1 MKTKDILTALGGVR
15 EEYKEEALEERAD
28 RYTFKKRGSAVFKNV
43 LKYALSGAALIG
55 LTVFMSSVIKTK
67 YTDLNANK
75 MVAAGSGVENTVS
88 EITVEHGVLDPEGT
102 YISMNDL
109 KIDSCELKGGEP
121 KEIGRDEVKNPDH
134 VIYAASNV
142 VDASEKYRCI
152 KNDAVTDPD
161 TDSYM
166 CLAKFE
172 NGEEKWRIDYNG
184 AYGPISDYIEL
195 ENENVLILS
204 HARRYPTERFAALQ
218 MYDKNGQTVWGSVEL
233 HEKYDEFGY
242 RVEALGLYA
251 ENGIAYLVC
260 YEVDEDVEEYEP
272 GKYSVYGETLNKL
285 MIVEFSLETGQELS
299 RKYKETNL
307 YAQLYDI
314 DCIGMTEAGFVIVY
328 QNKEWETRV
337 MLVDRDCNIVSI
349 NAYGRGYE
357 FFSAES
363 HNGKIY
369 LSGKLMQ
376 PERNMFYDMYFSD
389 PGLIYYRAA
398 MDSSANVE
406 KLVKKFREET
416 SAVLLVCDLTLKPE
430 QVYTEKAAFGGK
442 LYKADDG
449 RVWDVCEI
457 SYAGGHIVAGGSV
470 SYTFNEN
477 GLLTSRYD
485 NGKIYAS
492 VGGIENG
499 YGKN

>member
-1 MKTKDILTALGGVR
+1 MKTKDIMTALGNVSD
-15 EEYKEEALEERAD
+15 EYKREAEEENAGRYFKERKGK
-28 RYTFKKRGSAVFKNV
+28 TVFKNII
-43 LKYALSGAALIG
+43 KYSLSAAAIFALA
-55 LTVFMSSVIKTK
+55 VFMIAVAKTK
-67 YTDLNANK
+67 YADQNN
-75 MVAAGSGVENTVS
+75 MVASGSGVKNSVS
-88 EITVEHGVLDPEGT
+88 ETTIERGIVNENGNLVNIDEV
-102 YISMNDL
+102 
-109 KIDSCELKGGEP
+109 KINVCELQGGEP

-172 NGEEKWRIDYNG
+172 DGEEKWRIDYNG

-204 HARRYPTERFAALQ
+204 HARRYRTERFAALQ
-218 MYDKNGQTVWGSVEL
+218 MYDKNGQTVWGPVEL

-260 YEVDEDVEEYEP
+260 YEVNEDVVEYEP
-272 GKYSVYGETLNKL
+272 GKYSVYGEALNKL

-307 YAQLYDI
+307 YAQLYDV

-337 MLVDRDCNIVSI
+337 MLVDRDCSIVGI
-349 NAYGRGYE
+349 NSYGRGYE
-357 FFSAES
+357 FYSAES

-376 PERNMFYDMYFSD
+376 PEINMYYDMYFPD
-389 PGLIYYRAA
+389 PGLIYYKAA
-398 MDSSANVE
+398 VNSSSNNE

-416 SAVLLVCDLTLKPE
+416 SAVLLVCDTSLRPTHM
-430 QVYTEKAAFGGK
+430 YTQKAAFGAK
-442 LYKADDG
+442 LYKTEDG
-449 RVWDVCEI
+449 LVWDVCEI
-457 SYAGGHIVAGGSV
+457 SYAGRPIMAGGSV
-470 SYTFNEN
+470 SYSFNKN
-477 GLLTSRYD
+477 GLLTSRED
-485 NGKIYAS
+485 NGEIYAS
-492 VGGIENG
+492 VGGMTAE
-499 YGKN
+499 